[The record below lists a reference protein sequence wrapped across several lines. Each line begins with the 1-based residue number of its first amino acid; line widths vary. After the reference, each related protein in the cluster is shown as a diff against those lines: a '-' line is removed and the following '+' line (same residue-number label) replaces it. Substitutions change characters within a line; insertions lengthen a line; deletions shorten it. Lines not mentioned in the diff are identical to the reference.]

1 MQTILSKLY
10 FKYGAIF
17 VSGFVIG
24 MLVFVFVNRSIQGTP
39 SSDVAIDLSNH
50 HATMHSCIGDVAKS
64 VASDKMNPGIY
75 ERIWR
80 LCGNQIFNGLY
91 LDDYLIRRQKLI
103 QQGLDE
109 RVNLWL
115 VVTITISGVL
125 LAALQLLLSYRLAMD
140 NGHDFTKDSE
150 LAVEAGKISL
160 KSSITGVLI
169 LALSLAFFM
178 IYVVYI
184 YSIRELPLERPT
196 NLQTP
201 AEPQEAEPPPQAG
214 PPVSVGPPQPPS
226 PSKGTKNKN
235 KH

>member
-1 MQTILSKLY
+1 MQTIRPNIQVT
-10 FKYGAIF
+10 YGAIF
-17 VSGFVIG
+17 VSGLVVG
-24 MLVFVFVNRSIQGTP
+24 MLVFVFVNRSIQGTLG
-39 SSDVAIDLSNH
+39 SDVAVDLSGH
-50 HATMHSCIGDVAKS
+50 RATMRSCIGDVVS
-64 VASDKMNPGIY
+64 VAPDKMNPGIY

-91 LDDYLIRRQKLI
+91 LDDYLIRRQKFM
-103 QQGLDE
+103 QQALDE

-115 VVTITISGVL
+115 VVTITFSGVL
-125 LAALQLLLSYRLAMD
+125 LATLQLLLSYKLATD
-140 NGHDFTKDSE
+140 RGHDFAKDSE
-150 LAVEAGKISL
+150 LAIEAGKNSL

-184 YSIRELPLERPT
+184 YSIRELPFDRPV

-226 PSKGTKNKN
+226 PPKGAKK
-235 KH
+235 